1 MAPRPSWWHKLQ
13 ASKQEALLAV
23 DLYNRPG
30 EDRRPEA
37 FIVHMQI
44 AWLYVIHAKF
54 DRDDIDYWYRDD
66 RGRRIKV
73 EGDFKCWELAKCIK
87 EIFPNQEHPV
97 RRNVEF
103 FIGFRNKI
111 EHRYE
116 KLLEPVIAGKAQSLI
131 MNYEQ
136 LLVETF
142 GVPEALAD
150 ELRFPVFL
158 SSLSENALAALKET
172 HKKLPRRLTNYV
184 QEYDDSLSEEV
195 RDDMR
200 YEFRVY
206 LIPQTGSKTE
216 ADVAMRFIRL
226 EDLSADER
234 AQLEQMRTIVRD
246 RQVPVSNAGKHKPSD
261 VSRKVSEVL
270 GVRFSPAWDHVKAWK
285 HYKAH
290 PETGATNPKRTRS
303 QYCVY
308 DEVHGDYVFTDASIQ
323 LLTTELRDPDAFKLV
338 IGHPPVPLP
347 DVQSDLLLERDAGAD
362 VSASSDVAA

>member
-1 MAPRPSWWHKLQ
+1 
-13 ASKQEALLAV
+13 
-23 DLYNRPG
+23 
-30 EDRRPEA
+30 
-37 FIVHMQI
+37 
-44 AWLYVIHAKF
+44 
-54 DRDDIDYWYRDD
+54 
-66 RGRRIKV
+66 
-73 EGDFKCWELAKCIK
+73 
-87 EIFPNQEHPV
+87 
-97 RRNVEF
+97 
-103 FIGFRNKI
+103 
-111 EHRYE
+111 
-116 KLLEPVIAGKAQSLI
+116 
-131 MNYEQ
+131 
-136 LLVETF
+136 
-142 GVPEALAD
+142 
-150 ELRFPVFL
+150 
-158 SSLSENALAALKET
+158 
-172 HKKLPRRLTNYV
+172 
-184 QEYDDSLSEEV
+184 
-195 RDDMR
+195 MR
-200 YEFRVY
+200 YEFHVY